1 MLLFDCKKASIY
13 SLQNA
18 FLCDAAVSN
27 IKEDSVTLTLKD
39 SGADFLT
46 SEVNVT
52 FYDGAKGLVTY
63 FCELSGYK
71 EFMTAPNVFTSRVH
85 CTLCKQLSTVQRRN
99 DVKVPVNIPMRFS
112 YSSGSEVEVNV
123 TGTIRNISAG
133 GIFFTCHYT
142 FLTGSIVEFSF
153 SPRQDIAPI
162 LLKAEILRAQDM
174 DSMQQSFRMDAGD
187 MDLRGYGCRFIDLS
201 PHAEAQLRNY
211 VFREDLIRR
220 KKSSPL
226 R

>member
-18 FLCDAAVSN
+18 FLCDASVSN

-85 CTLCKQLSTVQRRN
+85 CTLRKQLSTVQRRN

-112 YSSGSEVEVNV
+112 YSSGNEVEVNV

-133 GIFFTCHYT
+133 GIFFTCHYA

-162 LLKAEILRAQDM
+162 LLKAEILRVQDM